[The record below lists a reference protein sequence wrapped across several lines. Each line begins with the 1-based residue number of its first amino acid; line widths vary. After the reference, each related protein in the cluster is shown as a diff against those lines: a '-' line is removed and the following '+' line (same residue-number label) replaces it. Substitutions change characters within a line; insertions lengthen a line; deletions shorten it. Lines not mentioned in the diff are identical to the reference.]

1 MRAKPARREL
11 STRCLSASD
20 TLGSQPRLRADH
32 DEPTH
37 DTDRF
42 MGPEEIPAKLF
53 AARIQPYHVAG
64 CLDRLAGRR
73 ADADGRRFL
82 RRSVKLANRYLRPGQ
97 RAAYTI
103 QTNGTQVDGERAG
116 THVSGRARHLSRAPT
131 PGNRRR
137 SALHSRWRFPL
148 LRRRCARYPRRPFSL
163 PEHSVKTAGEI
174 RP

>member
-11 STRCLSASD
+11 STRACRLQTRSAPN
-20 TLGSQPRLRADH
+20 LGFRADH

-73 ADADGRRFL
+73 ADVTGADFFAA
-82 RRSVKLANRYLRPGQ
+82 RS
-97 RAAYTI
+97 
-103 QTNGTQVDGERAG
+103 
-116 THVSGRARHLSRAPT
+116 SSRI
-131 PGNRRR
+131 G
-137 SALHSRWRFPL
+137 
-148 LRRRCARYPRRPFSL
+148 
-163 PEHSVKTAGEI
+163 I
-174 RP
+174 